1 MPTQR
6 AEQVIPI
13 EGFNLGGLADSKFS
27 GVANSVYKMVGF
39 DPHSTPGLL
48 KVAQKLTLN
57 SAETVTELCTHALA
71 LTTGDTVWFSG
82 TTGKIWV
89 RLAVGTWHLAHT
101 TVPTAGGAACLGAFE
116 YQGYVYWATESYLHR
131 IASTDVDEDW
141 AGTLTGQ
148 NFAKFLITDAA
159 YHPMIEQNNV
169 LYIGDGRYL
178 TQVDTGVFSGIA
190 LDIKTPR
197 RISALGKIGTDVLI
211 GTYNGADVVKTEVIR
226 WNTVSVNFA
235 VSDPV
240 DEEGI
245 NVFMPGDSIVFVQA
259 GLRGNIYTYNG
270 QALELFKKIPG
281 DFTAA
286 KYGQVYPGSVAN
298 VGGNILFGFSN
309 GAADPADE
317 GIYRLGRAGRS
328 YPYILD
334 FPYPTSQRNVAAFIL
349 VGTTIG
355 AVLMDGHD
363 LYVAWK
369 EDTSYGVDKIDA
381 ANKLTGG
388 YLETRVMSATR
399 EPFSIFQKFLVAYE
413 TVPASCVIE
422 ILYDKNYTGSY
433 TVTTEVKDTTRK
445 LVYAEEGVEA
455 NTLQLKLLIT
465 ANVNDAPTI
474 ERAAVFLR

>member
-1 MPTQR
+1 MS
-6 AEQVIPI
+6 
-13 EGFNLGGLADSKFS
+13 DSKFS
-27 GVANSVYKMVGF
+27 GVANSVYKMIGF

-48 KVAQKLTLN
+48 KVEQKLTKN
-57 SAETVTELCTHALA
+57 SAATVTELCKHALA
-71 LTTGDTVWFSG
+71 LTTGDTLWFSS
-82 TTGKIWV
+82 TTGKIWC
-89 RLAVGTWHLAHT
+89 RIAAGTWTLCHT

-131 IASTDVDEDW
+131 IAVASADADW
-141 AGTLTGQ
+141 TGITTQ
-148 NFAKFLITDAA
+148 NWAKFLITDAA
-159 YHPMIEQNNV
+159 YHPMVEQNNV

-178 TQVDTGVFSGIA
+178 TSVDTGVFSGLA

-211 GTYNGADVVKTEVIR
+211 GTYNGADIVKTEVVR

-245 NVFMPGDSIVFVQA
+245 NAFMPGDSIVFVQA

-286 KYGQVYPGSVAN
+286 KYGQVNPGSVAN
-298 VGGNILFGFSN
+298 IGGNILFGFSN
-309 GAADPADE
+309 GSGDPADE

-334 FPYPTSQRNVAAFIL
+334 FPYPTSQRNAGAFIL
-349 VGTTIG
+349 TGTTIG
-355 AVLMDGHD
+355 AVLVDGHD

-369 EDTSYGVDKIDA
+369 EDTNYGVDKIDA
-381 ANKLTGG
+381 SNKLSGA

-399 EPFSIFQKFLVAYE
+399 EPFSTFSKFLVAYE
-413 TVPASCVIE
+413 AIPASCLIE

-433 TVTTEVKDTTRK
+433 TATTEVDDTDRK

-455 NTLQLKLLIT
+455 NSLQIKLLIT
-465 ANVNDAPTI
+465 ANSNDAPTI
-474 ERAAVFLR
+474 ERGAVFLR

>member
-1 MPTQR
+1 MPNQR

-13 EGFNLGGLADSKFS
+13 EGFNTGGLADSKWS
-27 GVANSVYKMVGF
+27 GVKNSVYKMIGF

-48 KVAQKLTLN
+48 KVEQKLTKN
-57 SAETVTELCTHALA
+57 SAATVTELCTHALT
-71 LTTGDTVWFSG
+71 LTTGDTLWFSG
-82 TTGKIWV
+82 DSGKIWH
-89 RLAVGTWHLAHT
+89 RAAAGTWTLCHT

-131 IASTDVDEDW
+131 IAVASADDDW
-141 AGTLTGQ
+141 SGLTGQ
-148 NFAKFLITDAA
+148 NWAKFLVTDAA
-159 YHPMIEQNNV
+159 YHPMIEQNNI
-169 LYIGDGRYL
+169 LYIGDGKYMA
-178 TQVDTGVFSGIA
+178 TVDAGVFSGLA

-197 RISALGKIGTDVLI
+197 RVSALGKIGTDVLI
-211 GTYNGADVVKTEVIR
+211 GTYRGADIATTEVIR

-245 NVFMPGDSIVFVQA
+245 NAFMPADSMVFVQA

-286 KYGQVYPGSVAN
+286 KYGSVKPGSVAN
-298 VGGNILFGFSN
+298 IGGNILFGFSN
-309 GAADPADE
+309 GSGDPADE
-317 GIYRLGRAGRS
+317 GVYRLGRAGRS

-334 FPYPTSQRNVAAFIL
+334 FPYPTSQRSGAAFIL
-349 VGTTIG
+349 TGTTIG
-355 AVLMDGHD
+355 AVLVDGHD

-369 EDTSYGVDKIDA
+369 ESTNYGVDKIDA
-381 ANKLTGG
+381 SNKLNGA
-388 YLETRVMSATR
+388 YIETRVMSATR
-399 EPFSIFQKFLVAYE
+399 EPFSTFSKFLVAYE

-422 ILYDKNYTGSY
+422 IQYDKNYTGSY
-433 TVTTEVKDTTRK
+433 TATTEIKDTTRK

-455 NTLQLKLLIT
+455 NTLQLKLLMT
-465 ANVNDAPTI
+465 TNSNDAPTI
-474 ERAAVFLR
+474 ERGAVFLR

>member
-1 MPTQR
+1 MPNQI

-27 GVANSVYKMVGF
+27 GVANSVYKMVGL

-48 KVAQKLTLN
+48 KVAQKLTKN
-57 SAETVTELCTHALA
+57 SAATVTELCNHALA
-71 LTTGDTVWFSG
+71 LTTGDNLFFSS
-82 TTGKIWV
+82 TTGKIW
-89 RLAVGTWHLAHT
+89 RRAAAGTWALCWT
-101 TVPTAGGAACLGAFE
+101 TVPTAGGAGCLGAFE

-131 IASTDVDEDW
+131 IVVADADADW
-141 AGTLTGQ
+141 TGLSDQ
-148 NFAKFLITDAA
+148 NFAKFLITDAT
-159 YHPMIEQNNV
+159 YHPMVEQNNV
-169 LYIGDGRYL
+169 LYIGDGKYL
-178 TQVDTGVFSGIA
+178 ASVDTGVFSGLA

-197 RISALGKIGTDVLI
+197 RISALGKVGTDVLI
-211 GTYNGADVVKTEVIR
+211 GTYRGADIAKTEVIR
-226 WNTVSVNFA
+226 WNTVSVNYA

-245 NVFMPGDSIVFVQA
+245 NCFMTGDSIVFAQA

-286 KYGQVYPGSVAN
+286 KYGQVNPGSVAN
-298 VGGNILFGFSN
+298 IGGNILFGFSN
-309 GAADPADE
+309 GSGDPADE
-317 GIYRLGRAGRS
+317 GVYRLGRAGSS

-334 FPYPTSQRNVAAFIL
+334 FPYPTSQRATGAFIL
-349 VGTTIG
+349 TGTEIG
-355 AVLMDGHD
+355 AVLVDGD
-363 LYVAWK
+363 DIYVAWK
-369 EDTSYGVDKIDA
+369 EATNYGVDKIDA
-381 ANKLTGG
+381 SNKITQA

-399 EPFSIFQKFLVAYE
+399 EPFSTFAKFLVAYE

-433 TVTTEVKDTTRK
+433 TATTEVKDTTRK

-455 NTLQLKLLIT
+455 NTLQLKLLLT
-465 ANVNDAPTI
+465 ANSNDAPTI
-474 ERAAVFLR
+474 ERAVVFLR